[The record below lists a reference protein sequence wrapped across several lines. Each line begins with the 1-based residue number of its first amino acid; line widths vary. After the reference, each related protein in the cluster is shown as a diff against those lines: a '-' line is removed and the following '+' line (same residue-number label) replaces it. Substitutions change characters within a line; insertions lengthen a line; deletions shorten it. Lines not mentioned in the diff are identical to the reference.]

1 MSKQTIA
8 IICGGPSSEHEV
20 SCVSAGG
27 VLKGLDRERFDPF
40 LIGITKFTPPDLF
53 NRTVFGINAIVLT
66 FTWLIGEVVKFL
78 KLRIHL
84 PLPKQDQDE

>member
-40 LIGITKFTPPDLF
+40 LIGITKSGTWVALPIDYQLEI
-53 NRTVFGINAIVLT
+53 INKKMPVIEDTGQHIELSSAGL
-66 FTWLIGEVVKFL
+66 
-78 KLRIHL
+78 
-84 PLPKQDQDE
+84 